1 MSNEQRKV
9 LAGMAAAVVFSAAFF
24 EVMFQSTAIGLT
36 PPGGIDASWRLA
48 YAIKWEV
55 IAALCLLAGVAKI
68 ANRRFFIA
76 EAIEGDPAPTIE
88 IDRRYIQNTLEQLV
102 LAIVAHLALVTI
114 VAPESIRA
122 VAVLVMLFVI
132 GRVTFWIG
140 YHYSGPARAFGFG
153 TTFYPTVAVYVFLLS
168 RIFS

>member
-1 MSNEQRKV
+1 MSNDQRKV
-9 LAGMAAAVVFSAAFF
+9 LAGMAAAVLFSAAFF
-24 EVMFQSTAIGLT
+24 EVMFHSTAIGLA
-36 PPGGIDASWRLA
+36 PPGVIESSWRLA
-48 YAIKWEV
+48 YALKWEV
-55 IAALCLLAGVAKI
+55 IAALCLLAGIAKI

-76 EAIEGDPAPTIE
+76 EAIDGAAAPSIE

-153 TTFYPTVAVYVFLLS
+153 TTFYPAVAVYVFLLS

>member
-1 MSNEQRKV
+1 MSNEQSKV
-9 LAGMAAAVVFSAAFF
+9 LAGMAAAVVFSIAFF
-24 EVMFQSTAIGLT
+24 EMVFSRTAIDLT
-36 PPGGIDASWRLA
+36 PPGGIDTAWRLE
-48 YAIKWEV
+48 YALKCDFF
-55 IAALCLLAGVAKI
+55 AALCLLAGVGLI

-76 EAIEGDPAPTIE
+76 DAIGGGESPSIE
-88 IDRRYIQNTLEQLV
+88 IDRRYVQNTLEQLV

-114 VAPESIRA
+114 VAPESVRA

-153 TTFYPTVAVYVFLLS
+153 TTFYPTVAVYVYVVS
-168 RIFS
+168 RLAS